1 MNRTSFSIRGRC
13 SAFTLIEVMV
23 ALVIVAISLS
33 AVIASISQMVQVATA
48 MQERTYANWIA
59 QNKIAEL
66 RLSNAPPEVS
76 RADDE
81 VRFADIDW
89 ALTTTIS
96 ETGVENLY
104 RIDVAVFYA
113 GSEYSIRTVSGF
125 IGDPGIPG
133 AGNTA
138 WTQNSQAAG
147 RTN

>member
-1 MNRTSFSIRGRC
+1 M
-13 SAFTLIEVMV
+13 

-81 VRFADIDW
+81 VHFANMDW

-96 ETGVENLY
+96 ETGVDKLY

-113 GSEYSIRTVSGF
+113 GSEHSIRTVSGF
-125 IGDPGIPG
+125 VGEPGIPG
-133 AGNTA
+133 VGNLA
-138 WTQNSQAAG
+138 WTRNSQAIG
-147 RTN
+147 EDE

>member
-1 MNRTSFSIRGRC
+1 
-13 SAFTLIEVMV
+13 MV

-33 AVIASISQMVQVATA
+33 AVIASISQMVQIATA

-81 VRFADIDW
+81 VQFANMDW

-96 ETGVENLY
+96 ETGVDKLY
-104 RIDVAVFYA
+104 RIDVAVSYA
-113 GSEYSIRTVSGF
+113 GSDQSIRTVSGF
-125 IGDPGIPG
+125 IGEPGIPG
-133 AGNTA
+133 MGNLA
-138 WTQNSQAAG
+138 WTRNSQAIG
-147 RTN
+147 EDE